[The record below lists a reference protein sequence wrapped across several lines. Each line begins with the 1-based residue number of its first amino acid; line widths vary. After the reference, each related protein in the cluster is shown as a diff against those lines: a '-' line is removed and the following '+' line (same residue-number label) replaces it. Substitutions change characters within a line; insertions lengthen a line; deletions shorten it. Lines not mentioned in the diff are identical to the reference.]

1 MDKNKIRER
10 PIEMLPTLG
19 YVAENVNCGLK
30 IYRETNPEEVLFEV
44 TELGLE
50 EFASICGDGAVN
62 EIISLV
68 TINYEKV

>member
-1 MDKNKIRER
+1 MEKQKK
-10 PIEMLPTLG
+10 TT
-19 YVAENVNCGLK
+19 Y
-30 IYRETNPEEVLFEV
+30 EV